1 MGPVNKTIMTTV
13 DLGRNPEALA
23 LSADEEFLYVA
34 DHLDP
39 TLTVV
44 SLASSEHSPNR
55 AGHHRSSFAEA
66 REMTRPGTGRQ
77 PSVRYRT
84 VRPHRLAARY
94 TTARPLRTRA
104 GKSGGR
110 ANPRIARPP
119 DLPAHVLRGS
129 SCRVAGS
136 KAVGSHGS
144 VAH

>member
-39 TLTVV
+39 TLTVI
-44 SLASSEHSPNR
+44 SLASSERSPNR
-55 AGHHRSSFAEA
+55 AAGHHVAEG

-77 PSVRYRT
+77 PSVRYRP

-94 TTARPLRTRA
+94 ATARPLRTRA

-110 ANPRIARPP
+110 ADTGDARPARRYISRV
-119 DLPAHVLRGS
+119 PAVSRS
-129 SCRVAGS
+129 DE
-136 KAVGSHGS
+136 
-144 VAH
+144 